1 MLISSVVF
9 VTSQYSFNVTQ
20 LILMLIFLLLKA
32 RIFFSQYCIRN
43 ANILLKF
50 PHKQPSPQL
59 PSPKPSKKNHKN
71 TQLKTETKCTILED
85 RLLIIKK

>member
-1 MLISSVVF
+1 MLISSVIF

-20 LILMLIFLLLKA
+20 LILMLILILLKA

-43 ANILLKF
+43 ANILLTF

-71 TQLKTETKCTILED
+71 TQLKNRNKMYNSGRQIAHY
-85 RLLIIKK
+85 